1 MKLLV
6 ICGGGGKTT
15 LTKKYPDLFLDIDE
29 FVWSSHNTQYHKE
42 LLEAISIKDINTIKN
57 IYKSIMVNNRDY
69 LQTQSKI
76 ILGHNQIYSE
86 WIGVELLAELKPSI
100 TLHEIN
106 IANRKPELKI
116 IAKQNWNDLSD
127 AIIYD
132 DWESFYN
139 LIFKYTG
146 YELYYDIK

>member
-29 FVWSSHNTQYHKE
+29 FVWSSLNSQYHKE
-42 LLEAISIKDINTIKN
+42 LLEAIAIKDINIIRN
-57 IYKSIMVNNRDY
+57 IYKSIMINNRHY

-76 ILGHNQIYSE
+76 ILGHHLIYSQ
-86 WIGVELLAELKPSI
+86 WIGVELLAEMKPSI

-106 IANRKPELKI
+106 IASRTPELKI
-116 IAKQNWNDLSD
+116 IAMQNWKDLSD

>member
-29 FVWSSHNTQYHKE
+29 FVWSSHNNEYHKE
-42 LLEAISIKDINTIKN
+42 LLEAISTKDIDTIRN
-57 IYKSIMVNNRDY
+57 IYKSIMINNRDY

-76 ILGHNQIYSE
+76 ILGHHPIYCE
-86 WIGVELLAELKPSI
+86 WIGVELLAEMKPSLK
-100 TLHEIN
+100 LHEIN
-106 IANRKPELKI
+106 IANRTPELKK
-116 IAKQNWNDLSD
+116 IAFENWMDLSD

-132 DWESFYN
+132 DWESFSK
-139 LIFKYTG
+139 LISKYTG
-146 YELYYDIK
+146 YEFLHQ